1 MKLRYIIMV
10 SLALLVASAV
20 ITLNNYNTTVK
31 ASRTS
36 SLEIEKSDLR
46 ECCTYLNINNQE
58 KTCSVLKEYSCDLC
72 LQKCS

>member
-1 MKLRYIIMV
+1 MV

-46 ECCTYLNINNQE
+46 ECCTYLGNNQE
-58 KTCSVLKEYSCDLC
+58 KTCSILKEYSCDLC
-72 LQKCS
+72 SIKCS